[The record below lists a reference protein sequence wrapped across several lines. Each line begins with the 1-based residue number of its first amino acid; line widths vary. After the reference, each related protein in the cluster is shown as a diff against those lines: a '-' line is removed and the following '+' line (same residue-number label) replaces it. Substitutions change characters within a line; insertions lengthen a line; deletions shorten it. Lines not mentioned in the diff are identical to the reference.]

1 MLRQIITPTAE
12 QHTIRLPREFYG
24 KKIEVIAFEV
34 DLVSDIRQDQISQTE
49 KVAFDSIDSFYDS
62 IRQNFDEFK
71 FDRDEA
77 NSR

>member
-1 MLRQIITPTAE
+1 ME
-12 QHTIRLPREFYG
+12 